1 MSPSGIDDF
10 PNVGPA
16 DIAAALPFLKRA
28 GVPFYVHAEQVADV
42 PASEVQGEGGGG
54 GGLRR
59 YGCGE

>member
-10 PNVGPA
+10 PNVGAA

-42 PASEVQGEGGGG
+42 PASEV
-54 GGLRR
+54 
-59 YGCGE
+59 